1 MKKRTDPKKG
11 NGHAKFESLKLAEC
25 LDCVCYEVRKT
36 ARFVINYYDDALK
49 DADLKS
55 NQFIV
60 LVAVAHLESPNF
72 TKLADFVGI
81 DQSTL
86 ARNLITVEKQ
96 KLVSV
101 KTGKN
106 RREKLITLTKKGEHK
121 VEKSFPLWKKAQGR
135 LVGGIGAERWRDIQ
149 NELQDVVGVTKNL
162 S

>member
-11 NGHAKFESLKLAEC
+11 NGHAKFESLKLTEC

-36 ARFVINYYDDALK
+36 ARFVINYYDAALR

-60 LVAVAHLESPNF
+60 LVAVAYLKSPNF
-72 TKLADFVGI
+72 TKLAGFVGI

-149 NELQDVVGVTKNL
+149 NELRDVVGITKDL

>member
-1 MKKRTDPKKG
+1 MKG
-11 NGHAKFESLKLAEC
+11 NGHARFESLRLSEC

-36 ARFVINYYDDALK
+36 ARFVINYYDAVLR

-55 NQFIV
+55 NQFLI
-60 LVAVAHLESPNF
+60 LVAVAYLKSPNF

-86 ARNLITVEKQ
+86 ARNLVTVEKQ

-101 KTGKN
+101 RTGKN
-106 RREKLITLTKKGEHK
+106 RREKLITLTKKGEQK
-121 VEKSFPLWKKAQGR
+121 IEKSFPLWKKAHGR
-135 LVGGIGAERWRDIQ
+135 LVGGIGAARWSEIQ
-149 NELQDVVGVTKNL
+149 KELHGVVGLTKSL

>member
-11 NGHAKFESLKLAEC
+11 NGHARFESLKLSEC

-36 ARFVINYYDDALK
+36 ARFVINYYDAALRDAE
-49 DADLKS
+49 LKS
-55 NQFIV
+55 NQFLI
-60 LVAVAHLESPNF
+60 LVAVAYLKSPNF

-86 ARNLITVEKQ
+86 ARNLVTVEKQ

-101 KTGKN
+101 RTGKN
-106 RREKLITLTKKGEHK
+106 RREKLISLTKKGEHK
-121 VEKSFPLWKKAQGR
+121 IEKSFPLWKKAHGR
-135 LVGGIGAERWRDIQ
+135 LVGGIGAARWSEIQ
-149 NELQDVVGVTKNL
+149 KELHGVVGLTKSL